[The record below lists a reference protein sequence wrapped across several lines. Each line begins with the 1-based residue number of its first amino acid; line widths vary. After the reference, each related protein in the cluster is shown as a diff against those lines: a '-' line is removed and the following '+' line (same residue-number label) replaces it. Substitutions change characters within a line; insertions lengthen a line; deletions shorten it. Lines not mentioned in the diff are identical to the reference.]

1 MKKETTTRPK
11 TQKPS
16 ASDGKQASTR
26 RDFVKSMA
34 AAGATAGAGLLIVPS
49 AIAFGSQANS
59 SLGLGVIGCGG
70 RGNSDGEDFLNS
82 TDVRI
87 TALADMFEDRVI
99 STRAHFDKISEEKGR
114 AKISDSNLFKGPK
127 AYEKLLQSK
136 DVDVVLITSPPYFH
150 PEHLEATV
158 NAGKHVYCEKPVA
171 TDVQGCQRVIAIG
184 KKAQGKVSLHVG
196 FQKRF
201 DEGYRGMIERIHAG
215 DIGDIVLGQSFY
227 YTNDLGRQNKPG
239 MSELE
244 ARIRNWVF
252 DRALSGDILVEQ
264 NIHIID
270 IVNWA
275 MKSHPVKAM
284 GICGRSLR
292 KQVDAIPADYLTS
305 DHFILTYVYPND
317 VHVSF
322 NSNQF
327 RNKGY
332 RQQGERFFGTN
343 GAAESYQSGPASII
357 LNQVKEGQKTGDKID
372 TGKVNLGAA
381 VGTKMKALIESIK
394 SGQFHN
400 EAEQGAETTLTTILG
415 RTAAY
420 SGREVTWEKMIKS
433 NEKWNLKLN
442 LDSLGGSEVISMK
455 G

>member
-1 MKKETTTRPK
+1 MKKPPTTSIFQQGTTPHS
-11 TQKPS
+11 TG
-16 ASDGKQASTR
+16 DKQSLPR
-26 RDFVKSMA
+26 RDFVKTTA
-34 AAGATAGAGLLIVPS
+34 AAGAGLLIVPS
-49 AIAFGSQANS
+49 AIAFGSEANS

-70 RGNSDGEDFLNS
+70 RGNSDGGDFLSN

-87 TALADMFEDRVI
+87 TALADMFEDRVL
-99 STRAHFDKISEEKGR
+99 STRANFDKMSEAKGR
-114 AKISDSNLFKGPK
+114 AKISDSNLFKGPR

-136 DVDVVLITSPPYFH
+136 DVDMVLITSPPYFH
-150 PEHLEATV
+150 PEHLEAAV
-158 NAGKHVYCEKPVA
+158 NAGKHAYCEKPVG
-171 TDVQGCQRVIAIG
+171 TDVQGCLRVIAAG
-184 KKAQGKVSLHVG
+184 KKAQGKVSVHIG
-196 FQKRF
+196 FQKRY
-201 DEGYRGMIERIHAG
+201 DEGYRGMVQRIHAG

-227 YTNDLGRQNKPG
+227 YTNDLDRKNKPG
-239 MSELE
+239 MPDLE

-264 NIHIID
+264 NIHILD

-284 GICGRSLR
+284 GVCGRSLR
-292 KQVDAIPADYLTS
+292 KQVDAIPPDYLCS

-317 VHVSF
+317 IHVSF

-327 RNKGY
+327 HNKGY
-332 RQQGERFFGTN
+332 RQQGERFFGTK
-343 GAAESYQSGPASII
+343 GASESFQSGPASII
-357 LNQVKEGQKTGDKID
+357 LNQVQEGQKTGDKID
-372 TGKVNLGAA
+372 TGQVNLDAA
-381 VGTKMKALIESIK
+381 VGAKMKALVESIK

-400 EAEQGAETTLTTILG
+400 ETEQGAESTLTTILG

-420 SGREVTWEKMIKS
+420 SGREVTWEKMIRS

-442 LDSLGGSEVISMK
+442 LDSLGGAEAVSMK